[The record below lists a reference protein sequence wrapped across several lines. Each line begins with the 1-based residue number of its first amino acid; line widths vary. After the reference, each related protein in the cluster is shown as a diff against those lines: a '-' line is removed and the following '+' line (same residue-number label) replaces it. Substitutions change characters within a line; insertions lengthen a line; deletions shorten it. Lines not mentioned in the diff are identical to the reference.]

1 MNVFE
6 AVKQSVTTRQAAEH
20 YGIHVGRN
28 GMACCP
34 FHNDKTPSMKLDRR
48 YHCFG
53 CGADGDVID
62 FTAALYGLGKKEAAV
77 QLAQDFG
84 ISYEDWKPPGKVKKP
99 KPRQK
104 SPEEQFQE
112 AKNRC
117 FRILA
122 DYLHLLRAWRKEYAP
137 HSPEEAVHP
146 RFVEALQKQAQV
158 EYLLDVLLFG
168 ETEEKAALITDYGK
182 DVIQLEQRMAELAA
196 ADAARTKKHHERYM
210 LNQASDDRSIL
221 AQRLNISPHQLS
233 YVTNSGEGEGL
244 LFYGNVILPFI
255 DRFPTDLELYRI
267 MTTKLNEVAQEKEA

>member
-34 FHNDKTPSMKLDRR
+34 FHHDKTPSMKLDRR

-62 FTAALYGLGKKEAAV
+62 FTAALYGLGKKEAAI
-77 QLAQDFG
+77 QIAQDFG
-84 ISYEDWKPPGKVKKP
+84 LSYEDWKPPGKAKKP

-117 FRILA
+117 FCILA
-122 DYLHLLRAWRKEYAP
+122 HTNIVLALSDTISSSIRFMASSSCTNVPPIFSAPLPSYA
-137 HSPEEAVHP
+137 
-146 RFVEALQKQAQV
+146 L
-158 EYLLDVLLFG
+158 
-168 ETEEKAALITDYGK
+168 
-182 DVIQLEQRMAELAA
+182 
-196 ADAARTKKHHERYM
+196 
-210 LNQASDDRSIL
+210 
-221 AQRLNISPHQLS
+221 
-233 YVTNSGEGEGL
+233 
-244 LFYGNVILPFI
+244 
-255 DRFPTDLELYRI
+255 
-267 MTTKLNEVAQEKEA
+267 

>member
-20 YGIHVGRN
+20 YGIRVGRN

-62 FTAALYGLGKKEAAV
+62 FAAALYGLGKKEAAV

-84 ISYEDWKPPGKVKKP
+84 LSYEDWKPPGKAKKP
-99 KPRQK
+99 KSRQK

-112 AKNRC
+112 AKNHC

-122 DYLHLLRAWRKEYAP
+122 DYLHLLRVWRKEYAP
-137 HSPEEAVHP
+137 ALPRGNLSSPVCGSLTEARP
-146 RFVEALQKQAQV
+146 SGISA
-158 EYLLDVLLFG
+158 G
-168 ETEEKAALITDYGK
+168 CAAVRGNRGKSGFDYGLRK
-182 DVIQLEQRMAELAA
+182 GCDTA
-196 ADAARTKKHHERYM
+196 
-210 LNQASDDRSIL
+210 
-221 AQRLNISPHQLS
+221 
-233 YVTNSGEGEGL
+233 
-244 LFYGNVILPFI
+244 
-255 DRFPTDLELYRI
+255 
-267 MTTKLNEVAQEKEA
+267 

>member
-62 FTAALYGLGKKEAAV
+62 FAAALYGLAKKEAAV
-77 QLAQDFG
+77 QLANDFG
-84 ISYEDWKPPGKVKKP
+84 LSYEDWKPPGKAKKP

-117 FRILA
+117 SRILA
-122 DYLHLLRAWRKEYAP
+122 DYLHLLQIAP
-137 HSPEEAVHP
+137 KIRITVA
-146 RFVEALQKQAQV
+146 ATQAAQD
-158 EYLLDVLLFG
+158 LRRVLLTLF
-168 ETEEKAALITDYGK
+168 KNP
-182 DVIQLEQRMAELAA
+182 VLA
-196 ADAARTKKHHERYM
+196 
-210 LNQASDDRSIL
+210 
-221 AQRLNISPHQLS
+221 ISATL
-233 YVTNSGEGEGL
+233 
-244 LFYGNVILPFI
+244 
-255 DRFPTDLELYRI
+255 
-267 MTTKLNEVAQEKEA
+267 QE

>member
-6 AVKQSVTTRQAAEH
+6 AVKQSVTTRQAAKH

-62 FTAALYGLGKKEAAV
+62 FAAALHGLGKKEAAI

-84 ISYEDWKPPGKVKKP
+84 LSYEDWKPPGKAKKP

-104 SPEEQFQE
+104 SQEEQFQE

-122 DYLHLLRAWRKEYAP
+122 DYRHLLMAWRTDYTP
-137 HSPEEAVHP
+137 HSPEEVFHP
-146 RFVEALQKQAQV
+146 RFVEALQKQAHV
-158 EYLLDVLLFG
+158 EYSENDSPLHPLLLSRCRAGCRGKSHNCGLFS
-168 ETEEKAALITDYGK
+168 LIT
-182 DVIQLEQRMAELAA
+182 
-196 ADAARTKKHHERYM
+196 TK
-210 LNQASDDRSIL
+210 
-221 AQRLNISPHQLS
+221 
-233 YVTNSGEGEGL
+233 
-244 LFYGNVILPFI
+244 
-255 DRFPTDLELYRI
+255 
-267 MTTKLNEVAQEKEA
+267 TTEK

>member
-62 FTAALYGLGKKEAAV
+62 FAAALYGLGKKEAAV

-84 ISYEDWKPPGKVKKP
+84 LSYEDWKPPGKAKKP

-117 FRILA
+117 FRILPIIFTC
-122 DYLHLLRAWRKEYAP
+122 LWHGKRTTPRTPRRK
-137 HSPEEAVHP
+137 
-146 RFVEALQKQAQV
+146 
-158 EYLLDVLLFG
+158 
-168 ETEEKAALITDYGK
+168 
-182 DVIQLEQRMAELAA
+182 
-196 ADAARTKKHHERYM
+196 
-210 LNQASDDRSIL
+210 
-221 AQRLNISPHQLS
+221 
-233 YVTNSGEGEGL
+233 
-244 LFYGNVILPFI
+244 PFI
-255 DRFPTDLELYRI
+255 PGLWKPYRSKPKWNI
-267 MTTKLNEVAQEKEA
+267 CWMCCCSGRQRKKRL

>member
-1 MNVFE
+1 
-6 AVKQSVTTRQAAEH
+6 
-20 YGIHVGRN
+20 
-28 GMACCP
+28 
-34 FHNDKTPSMKLDRR
+34 MKLDQR

-84 ISYEDWKPPGKVKKP
+84 LSYEDWKPPGKAKKP

-137 HSPEEAVHP
+137 HSPEEAFHP
-146 RFVEALQKQAQV
+146 RFVEALQKQDQV

-168 ETEEKAALITDYGK
+168 ETEEKAALIADYGK

-196 ADAARTKKHHERYM
+196 ADAARTKKHHERH
-210 LNQASDDRSIL
+210 A
-221 AQRLNISPHQLS
+221 ATPEH
-233 YVTNSGEGEGL
+233 
-244 LFYGNVILPFI
+244 
-255 DRFPTDLELYRI
+255 
-267 MTTKLNEVAQEKEA
+267 

>member
-34 FHNDKTPSMKLDRR
+34 FHHDKTPSMKLDRR

-84 ISYEDWKPPGKVKKP
+84 LSYEDWKPPGKAKKP

-122 DYLHLLRAWRKEYAP
+122 DYLHLLMAWRKEYAP
-137 HSPEEAVHP
+137 HSRRKPFIPGLWKPWIRAISAMRRTRRKVWCSGNCWTKSCGTYLTALRTKGSLKKTSTSPSGSIIPNTGGQGRADVRPPKPPAVQPRPKRPQDDLGPCWPEAVKEVYP
-146 RFVEALQKQAQV
+146 NGLCAS
-158 EYLLDVLLFG
+158 
-168 ETEEKAALITDYGK
+168 
-182 DVIQLEQRMAELAA
+182 
-196 ADAARTKKHHERYM
+196 TKR
-210 LNQASDDRSIL
+210 
-221 AQRLNISPHQLS
+221 
-233 YVTNSGEGEGL
+233 
-244 LFYGNVILPFI
+244 PFQ
-255 DRFPTDLELYRI
+255 
-267 MTTKLNEVAQEKEA
+267 N